1 MREHARRWL
10 LCAALALVALVA
22 LPQAALAEAKPVWR
36 LYNRYD
42 GDHMWTLDKAEY
54 DSLVKAGWTGEGKA
68 WEAPHRES
76 MNEGFVYRLYNPWS
90 GEHLFTMDHGE
101 YDQLGKAGWR
111 KEGTAFESAYA
122 GAGAPVWRLYNRWL
136 TAGTH
141 LYTTDKAEYD
151 RLVRLGWTGEG
162 VRLCAEPPESR
173 LKRLTGYCI
182 ASNSLVGGDAWGPS
196 LSTGVSLSIR
206 GDALTL
212 TPRGDRALLLKAPYH
227 GEPFIGGSESNRTII
242 NSAGELSGGK
252 LSFRLTESTTYFL
265 ECESSADMVYVFQV
279 VGRKEFEEERRRQS
293 KQGDLTLPYDAVIVD
308 AQGNVV
314 SLCMFGEVLW

>member
-1 MREHARRWL
+1 MREHARRWV

-22 LPQAALAEAKPVWR
+22 LPQAALAGTKPVWR
-36 LYNRYD
+36 LYNRYN

-68 WEAPHRES
+68 WQAPHKES

-90 GEHLFTMDHGE
+90 GEHLFTMDEGE
-101 YDQLGKAGWR
+101 YNQLGKAGWR
-111 KEGTAFESAYA
+111 QEGTAFESAYA

-182 ASNSLVGGDAWGPS
+182 ASNSLVGGDDGS
-196 LSTGVSLSIR
+196 RSGTLSTGVSASIR
-206 GDALTL
+206 GDTLTL
-212 TPRGDRALLLKAPYH
+212 TPKGDRALLVKD
-227 GEPFIGGSESNRTII
+227 PFGGSAGDETII
-242 NSAGELSGGK
+242 NSAGELAGGK
-252 LSFRLTESTTYFL
+252 LSFRLTESTVYFM
-265 ECESSADMVYVFQV
+265 EAESSADMVDVFRV
-279 VGRKEFEEERRRQS
+279 IGREEFEKERPAWR
-293 KQGDLTLPYDAVIVD
+293 GDAGTLGRYDAVVVD

-314 SLCMFGEVLW
+314 SLRLWG